1 MKKLLGLLLGGCI
14 GTTVLLGCIGL
25 LGGLVEWLC
34 VDKGRFILGL
44 IILGY
49 IVYKLMKEELDK

>member
-1 MKKLLGLLLGGCI
+1 MKKFLGTILGSVILGSIILGIIALLGW
-14 GTTVLLGCIGL
+14 
-25 LGGLVEWLC
+25 LVDWLC